1 MNPKVSVIT
10 TFYNSVS
17 LGNFIDKAMNSLLN
31 QSYKNIEFICVN
43 DGSKD
48 DTLNQLLTYQK
59 KDDRIQIVNKKNE
72 GTAQYAKAAGQ
83 DVATGDYIMLFDH
96 DDSISLDAV
105 EKAVQEFIKNP
116 ELDMVG
122 MIVKTVFSDGKIKN
136 IVALDELIENI
147 EDYKSHYIS
156 GSDALQK
163 TIGRYDIHFRGFYRK
178 ELFKKI
184 SFRFTERLLNA
195 DEIVERQLLQYAN
208 KIGICSGIYTHYI
221 FLNSSAKS
229 FNLKKIDIVATD
241 LFMRNF
247 AKKLNLYESRKEI
260 FESVAYKNFIDA
272 IKVYQHFKSTLSA
285 EQNDFY
291 VNRLKSAYDGLD
303 HKIVLKNYSGLAK
316 VYNQIL
322 LSNFSLLNQFYKIK
336 K

>member
-1 MNPKVSVIT
+1 MNPPVSIIT

-17 LGNFIDKAMNSLLN
+17 LGDFVRKAMDSLLN

-48 DTLNQLLTYQK
+48 DTLNQLLAYQK
-59 KDDRIQIVNKKNE
+59 KDDRIQIINKKNE

-83 DVATGDYIMLFDH
+83 DAATGEYIMLFDH
-96 DDSISLDAV
+96 DDAISSDAV

-122 MIVKTVFSDGKIKN
+122 MIVKTIFSDGKIKN
-136 IVALDELIENI
+136 IYALDELLQNI
-147 EDYKSHYIS
+147 DEYRSHWIK

-178 ELFKKI
+178 DLFKKV

-195 DEIVERQLLQYAN
+195 DEIVERQLLQYAH
-208 KIGICSGIYTHYI
+208 KIGTCNGIYTHYI

-241 LFMRNF
+241 LYMRDF
-247 AKKLNLYESRKEI
+247 AKKLHLYESRKAI

-272 IKVYQHFKSTLSA
+272 VKVHHYFKPILSA
-285 EQNDFY
+285 EQNEFY
-291 VNRLKSAYDGLD
+291 NNRLKSAYHGLD
-303 HKIVLKNYSGLAK
+303 KKTVLETYRGFAK

-322 LSNFSLLNQFYKIK
+322 LSNFSLLSQFYKIK